1 MNLDSNTYM
10 QINNNTKI
18 KMRIRID
25 IAPLTLRFP
34 IALLAFHLET
44 KSGFSESMS
53 FPSAFSP
60 PENLG
65 V

>member
-18 KMRIRID
+18 KMRMRID

-34 IALLAFHLET
+34 IWLLAFHLET
-44 KSGFSESMS
+44 KSGFLLSS
-53 FPSAFSP
+53 FSP
-60 PENLG
+60 PASSLPENLG